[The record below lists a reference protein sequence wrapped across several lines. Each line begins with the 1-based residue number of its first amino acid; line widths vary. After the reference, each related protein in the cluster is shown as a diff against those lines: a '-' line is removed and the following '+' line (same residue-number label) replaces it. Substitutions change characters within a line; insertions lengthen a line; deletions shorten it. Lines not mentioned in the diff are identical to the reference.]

1 MTLDLITDYQTEIDF
16 FGSQRYDDS
25 DDNENIKTK
34 H

>member
-16 FGSQRYDDS
+16 FVPQRYDDS